1 MIISALQHSACG
13 ALKRG
18 GDFDRV
24 SLLHSRQ
31 FPLYWPGNWKK
42 TLIMNL
48 RNILLKGSLGVFAL
62 ALFASLQA
70 QTITFDSD
78 TWYTELT
85 SCVVTFNGDII
96 FDVTDPTVL
105 WPDGANSLSDF
116 NVSTYGAGDYTVTMT
131 DDYGDGGQGFFVDA
145 GSLSCTGECS
155 GTIAFCGIG
164 NLCSETWSFSFIAG
178 TPGCTDDT
186 ALNYDSEA
194 TQDDGSCYF
203 DQCPGDSE
211 TMILFVMQDSYG
223 DGWNGNT
230 YEISADGSVIAS
242 GGLDAGSLGTD
253 TLCMPFGACYTVNVA
268 GGSWANEI
276 TWSITDA
283 ATGIVI
289 QSDQGGGLVDFYYG
303 DVADGVCGCTDESAL
318 NFDAAANVDDGS
330 CVSSECAEGQ
340 TLVQFVM
347 LDGCGVNWSG
357 SIYTLTDGSGV
368 QVASG
373 GLASAQFTTTP
384 GSSGYDFFCLS
395 NTECYTLDVSGGI
408 YSGCKEWQIID
419 YNTGDILYNQT
430 NGDGF
435 GTFGVAGPGVVCGCS
450 DAAAYNYDA
459 DATVDDG
466 SCFLPSCDHPDST
479 SYILRL
485 THDYYLNWGNNAAYI
500 AVAGGDT
507 ILAAGF
513 IDQVYA
519 PDYEV
524 TVVDGLY
531 AFCVANDACLQLYA
545 GGGATYGQA
554 LWEIMDFSG
563 NVVHNGGLGVY
574 DIGFGASEGN
584 CVPGCTLT
592 SAINFDPAATVND
605 GSCEVCDNG
614 ALGFY
619 LTLQDDF
626 ANGWFGAQWYLTDE
640 ATGLAVDSG
649 SMDPGL
655 TTVEIVN
662 CLNVGCYTFSTD
674 AIFGSE
680 GWSISDNL
688 GNEYAPLTY
697 GATDGWPI
705 SFPPVFPNTDPAE
718 VNDCGFSGCTDP
730 LGNNYN
736 VSATVDD
743 GSCIFPPANDT
754 PETAQAIAC
763 GMSLSGSLENANGDE
778 YNGTVI
784 LGNPISMSGAVWYEF
799 NAESDYQASF
809 NTCQSAYTNDGNGI
823 TDTDIVVFLENA
835 DGSLTAIATN
845 DDSGVAGCGSDP
857 SGIYNSLVSFNALQG
872 QNYFLRVGTW
882 ADFTPQTGIVVEAEC
897 AVCPSGF
904 PSNDDVCTLALPLVD
919 GGSYD
924 GSLCCSGPDEDFGLS
939 SLSTFATA
947 YGVWYE
953 VETTADYNL
962 YNITVEATGTGAIGY
977 ALYSGTDCTSLN
989 DLAGGV
995 VEGSVQDEMNQ
1006 WFGGTTEGPATVG
1019 LTQPASDV
1027 NYYLFLWTTQT
1038 DECGSFTVTSSGE
1051 VSGCTD
1057 PTASNYDENATVDS
1071 GCLYTGVVQ
1080 PNDSCSN
1087 AIAMACGET
1096 VSGNT
1101 GGATAAGGDNPCGTS
1116 GAGVWYTLD
1125 NASTEQLITI
1135 STCGSGSEALF
1146 EVFQEVDTPDA
1157 TLEVNSLNQDNFQ
1170 NISAVIVFNGDTVL
1184 TVPAGSLFPTVFND
1198 YYYELSGGD
1207 YTVYFTNEG
1216 TELDGITANVISMD
1230 GSSSDLC
1237 SGGCSTDPSVCLD
1250 LQINSDAWAGET
1262 SYEMADADGNVVWSG
1277 GINSGSNSLSL
1288 CVPPGSYTFTMFDSY
1303 GDGICCTYGEGSYS
1317 LSGPDGVLASGGDF
1331 GSSESTSF
1339 TLDASPYNLPGGATF
1354 EQSFTIFGG
1363 TGTCNSLLCWNE
1375 GSNTAVSSESCDNGE
1390 TFQFISDNN
1399 ANTYAILVSA
1409 GGSSAFGGPFDMSVT
1424 CEPVVYGCMDAL
1436 ACNYNSAANVDDVN
1450 DPCDF
1455 TSCLECAT
1463 EAWSWCYD
1471 NAESWSFTLN
1481 NSDGGGTIVIDLAGT
1496 LIEQN
1501 WDELTISDAATGAS
1515 LYNSDEDADDSIVVG
1530 TDSVT
1535 VSFTSD
1541 GSISCAT
1548 PSFFNPQPY
1557 AINMAITCATA
1568 PSVGC
1573 ADTTACNY
1581 SGPVDFADN
1590 TLCDFSCLGCTDP
1603 DASNYNPFATID
1615 DGTCCSGAVVEI
1627 TMFDSFGDG
1636 WNGATYSFYNS
1647 ADELLAT
1654 GGLTTDNGGSVATD
1668 VLCFDVAE
1676 CMTLIVTDGS
1686 WPTEISWSVSAGGQV
1701 IGSAD
1706 APSGTGTFSVGAECV
1721 EGCVL
1726 PFATNYI
1733 DADSVDIVNN
1743 DLCDFTG
1750 YVMGCTYGDATNYD
1764 ETATNDDG
1772 SCEFDVA
1779 NPCPTDLNGDNQ
1791 TTTSDLLIFLGAFGT
1806 VCE

>member
-1 MIISALQHSACG
+1 
-13 ALKRG
+13 
-18 GDFDRV
+18 
-24 SLLHSRQ
+24 
-31 FPLYWPGNWKK
+31 
-42 TLIMNL
+42 MNL

-96 FDVTDPTVL
+96 FDVSDPDVL
-105 WPDGANSLSDF
+105 WPEGGNSLSDF

-145 GSLSCTGECS
+145 GSLNCTGQCS
-155 GTIAFCGIG
+155 GIIANCGFG

-178 TPGCTDDT
+178 TPGCTDET
-186 ALNYDSEA
+186 ALNYDVNA
-194 TQDDGSCYF
+194 TEDDGSCYY

-211 TMILFVMQDSYG
+211 TMVFFVMEDSYG

-242 GGLDAGSLGTD
+242 GGLASGSFGVD
-253 TLCMPFGACYTVNVA
+253 TLCMPYGACYSINVA
-268 GGSWANEI
+268 GGSWASEI
-276 TWSITDA
+276 TWTITNAVTGDA
-283 ATGIVI
+283 I
-289 QSDQGGGLVDFYYG
+289 QTDEDGGLVNFYYG

-330 CVSSECAEGQ
+330 CVSSECPAGQ

-347 LDGCGVNWSG
+347 TDGCGAFNWSG
-357 SIYTLTDGSGV
+357 SVYTLSDASGV

-384 GSSGYDFFCLS
+384 GVSGYDFFCLS
-395 NTECYTLDVSGGI
+395 NTECYTLDVSGGV

-419 YNTGDILYNQT
+419 YNTGDVLYNQT

-435 GTFGVAGPGVVCGCS
+435 GTFGVAGPGVVCGCT
-450 DAAAYNYDA
+450 AATAYNYDA
-459 DATVDDG
+459 TATVDDG

-485 THDYYLNWGNNAAYI
+485 THDYWLEWGGNSAYI
-500 AVAGGDT
+500 SVPGGDT
-507 ILAAGF
+507 LLAAGQ
-513 IDQVYA
+513 IDGVYS

-531 AFCVANDACLQLYA
+531 AFCVANDACLQLTA
-545 GGGATYGQA
+545 GGGSTYGQA

-563 NVVHNGGLGVY
+563 NVIHNGSLGVY
-574 DIGFGASEGN
+574 DVGFGASEDN

-592 SAINFDPAATVND
+592 AAINYNPAATVND

-619 LTLQDDF
+619 LTLQDDNG
-626 ANGWFGAQWYLTDE
+626 NGWFGNQWYLTDE

-655 TTVEIVN
+655 TTVELVS

-674 AIFGSE
+674 AIIGSE

-718 VNDCGFSGCTDP
+718 VNDCGFAGCTDP

-736 VSATVDD
+736 VSATIDD
-743 GSCIFPPANDT
+743 ESCIFPPANDT
-754 PETAQAIAC
+754 PATAQAIAC

-953 VETTADYNL
+953 VETAADFNL

-989 DLAGGV
+989 DIAGGV
-995 VEGSVQDEMNQ
+995 VEGSVQDGMNQ
-1006 WFGGTTEGPATVG
+1006 WFGGVTEGPATVG
-1019 LTQPASDV
+1019 LSQPASDV

-1051 VSGCTD
+1051 VTGCTD

-1071 GCLYTGVVQ
+1071 GCLYTGVIQ

-1087 AIAMACGET
+1087 AIAVACGET

-1101 GGATAAGGDNPCGTS
+1101 GGSTAAGGDNPCGTS

-1146 EVFQEVDTPDA
+1146 EVFQEIDAPEA
-1157 TLEVNSLNQDNFQ
+1157 TLEATNVNDNNIANVSAAIYAGGVLVDSVAAGDMLPTIFQ
-1170 NISAVIVFNGDTVL
+1170 N
-1184 TVPAGSLFPTVFND
+1184 
-1198 YYYELSGGD
+1198 YYYTLGSGD
-1207 YTVYFTNEG
+1207 YTIIYYNSADG
-1216 TELDGITANVISMD
+1216 ELDGVAASVIAND
-1230 GSSSDLC
+1230 GTPQTLFCTGDC
-1237 SGGCSTDPSVCLD
+1237 S
-1250 LQINSDAWAGET
+1250 LQT
-1262 SYEMADADGNVVWSG
+1262 SPFV
-1277 GINSGSNSLSL
+1277 SLSIGTDTWWYETTWEIANDAGA
-1288 CVPPGSYTFTMFDSY
+1288 VVASGAPAGGGVYTTDISLDEGAYTLTVFDSY
-1303 GDGICCTYGEGSYS
+1303 GDGIFT
-1317 LSGPDGVLASGGDF
+1317 DGAVNLTSGGDVLIDGGDVT
-1331 GSSESTSF
+1331 GSSTSWSF
-1339 TLDASPYNLPGGATF
+1339 NMVSSPFNLPAGGSLS
-1354 EQSFTIFGG
+1354 QSFTIFGG
-1363 TGTCNSLLCWNE
+1363 TGTCSSLLCWDQ
-1375 GSNTAVSSESCDNGE
+1375 GSNTAVGSESCDNGE
-1390 TFQFISDNN
+1390 TFQFISDAN
-1399 ANTYAILVSA
+1399 ASTYAVLVSA
-1409 GGSSAFGGPFDMSVT
+1409 GNSNPFGGPFDMSVT
-1424 CEPVVYGCMDAL
+1424 CEPIVYGCMDAL
-1436 ACNYNSAANVDDVN
+1436 ACNYDALANVDDAN
-1450 DPCDF
+1450 APCDF
-1455 TSCLECAT
+1455 TSCLGCDA
-1463 EAWSWCYD
+1463 EAWSYCYD
-1471 NAESWSFTLN
+1471 NGESWSFTLN
-1481 NSDGGGTIVIDLAGT
+1481 NNNGGGTIVIDLTGT

-1515 LYNSDEDADDSIVVG
+1515 LYNSDEDADDSLVIG

-1541 GSISCAT
+1541 GSVSCET

-1557 AINMAITCATA
+1557 AINMAITCASA
-1568 PSVGC
+1568 PSTGC
-1573 ADTTACNY
+1573 ADTTACNFN
-1581 SGPVDFADN
+1581 GPVDFADN
-1590 TLCDFSCLGCTDP
+1590 SLCDFSCLGCTDP
-1603 DASNYNPFATID
+1603 AASNYNPFATID
-1615 DGTCCSGAVVEI
+1615 DGSCCSGAVVEI

-1647 ADELLAT
+1647 ANELLAT
-1654 GGLTTDNGGSVATD
+1654 GGLTTANGGSVATD

-1706 APSGTGTFSVGAECV
+1706 APEGTGTFSVGAECV

-1726 PFATNYI
+1726 PFAINYI

-1750 YVMGCTYGDATNYD
+1750 YIMGCTYPDASNYGVYADGTAIPD
-1764 ETATNDDG
+1764 ELMPPTNDDG
-1772 SCEFDVA
+1772 SCEFDAA
-1779 NPCPTDLNGDNQ
+1779 NPCPTDLNGDDQ

-1806 VCE
+1806 LCE